1 MGDARGDDNLVA
13 KQNSGYTR
21 WYSRS
26 QCWILVA
33 RSGLPLST
41 PAQFVRSS
49 CRKPRMC
56 CGEVDFSAQRINKTT
71 LREHLL
77 EAPCLSFN
85 IVTEPIERET
95 KTQGWKTRDP
105 EEFHRPLLPCLGL
118 CCSYVNISAP
128 HESLPVNS
136 VASLV
141 VQMPTLMYL
150 ALKSK
155 YVRCHAETTLTR
167 TFSDIPLFSANLT
180 FTGDGDKVDLSVVTQ
195 STGQ

>member
-1 MGDARGDDNLVA
+1 MVDARRDDNLVA

-141 VQMPTLMYL
+141 AQMPTLMYL
-150 ALKSK
+150 ALKPK
-155 YVRCHAETTLTR
+155 YVDAMQKPFLQEHLA
-167 TFSDIPLFSANLT
+167 TFPYSLQI
-180 FTGDGDKVDLSVVTQ
+180 
-195 STGQ
+195 